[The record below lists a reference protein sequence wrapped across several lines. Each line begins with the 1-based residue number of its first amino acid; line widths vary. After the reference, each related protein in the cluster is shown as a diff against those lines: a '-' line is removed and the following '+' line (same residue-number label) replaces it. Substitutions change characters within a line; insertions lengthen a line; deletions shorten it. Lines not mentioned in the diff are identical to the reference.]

1 MKRTVQITQIALFAA
16 LTAVFS
22 QISFPVPMTPI
33 VFTMGV
39 MAVYLTAALLP
50 KWQAFL
56 ALIVYLL
63 LGAIGLPGIQR
74 VSRRN
79 RYPAGAHRW
88 VSDGL
93 SHHGVFGRMAPG
105 AVGQN
110 AAAPVCFLPDCAA
123 DYHYPLL
130 PHRFP
135 VVYAGGTGGL
145 DDFFEPDGPAF
156 YPGGYHQGGVLG
168 LAGHAGECGG
178 KKGRF
183 AFRKSIK

>member
-1 MKRTVQITQIALFAA
+1 MAEEFQKIQNVRSLFYEAHRSNYPNCIICRSDSGI
-16 LTAVFS
+16 FS
-22 QISFPVPMTPI
+22 DFFSRSHDAHCVHHGGDGR
-33 VFTMGV
+33 VH
-39 MAVYLTAALLP
+39 LTAALLP

-63 LGAIGLPGIQR
+63 LGAIGPAGIQR

-123 DYHYPLL
+123 DYHCPLL

-145 DDFFEPDGPAF
+145 G
-156 YPGGYHQGGVLG
+156 
-168 LAGHAGECGG
+168 
-178 KKGRF
+178 
-183 AFRKSIK
+183 